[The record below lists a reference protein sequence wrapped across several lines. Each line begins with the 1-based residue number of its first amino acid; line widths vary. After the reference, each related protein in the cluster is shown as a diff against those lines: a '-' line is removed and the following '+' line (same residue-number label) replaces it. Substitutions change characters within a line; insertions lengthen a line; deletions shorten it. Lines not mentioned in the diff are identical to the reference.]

1 MYRFL
6 LTPRWLAVSLLALLA
21 VPVCVFMG
29 SWQLSRFE
37 SRVDDHRTAEHDAR
51 KTAEAPPVPLA
62 RALPTADAQL
72 GDSDSGRVVSATG
85 RYDSAHQ
92 LLVPHRTLDGRD
104 GYYVLTP
111 LRVDGGS
118 ALPVVRGWLPGRAP
132 TSSDAS
138 SVPAVPSGQV
148 TVVGAL
154 QYPETPDTT
163 GVDTSG
169 GLPSDQLGII
179 SGASLV
185 NLLPYSVY
193 NGWLTATHPSAPFKA
208 VPPVAPPD
216 SGLDLKAFQNLGYT
230 GQWFVFAGFVVF
242 MWFRFVRRE
251 GEARADAELGLLVD
265 EDGNLVGQD
274 GDPVDEGSALDQDPA
289 SDRNAVSDRD
299 PASDRDAVSDQDPKQ
314 DPATAHAG

>member
-37 SRVDDHRTAEHDAR
+37 SRVSDHRTAQHEAA

-62 RALPTADAQL
+62 RALPSADAQL
-72 GDSDSGRVVSATG
+72 KDADSGRVVSVTG
-85 RYDSAHQ
+85 HYDGAHQ

-111 LRVDGGS
+111 LRVDSGA
-118 ALPVVRGWLPGRAP
+118 ALPVVRGWLPGTAP
-132 TSSDAS
+132 ANRHAGA
-138 SVPAVPSGQV
+138 VPAVPAGQV

-154 QYPETPDTT
+154 QYPETTDTT

-169 GLPSDQLGII
+169 GLPADQLGMI
-179 SGASLV
+179 SSASLV

-193 NGWLTATHPSAPFKA
+193 NGWITAAHPLAPLKA
-208 VPPVAPPD
+208 VPPAALPD

-251 GEARADAELGLLVD
+251 AEARADAELGLLAD
-265 EDGNLVGQD
+265 EDGD
-274 GDPVDEGSALDQDPA
+274 GSGGDSDGAGRDSAQVRGESEPNPDSDPD
-289 SDRNAVSDRD
+289 SD
-299 PASDRDAVSDQDPKQ
+299 SDRDA
-314 DPATAHAG
+314 AAAAHAG